1 MGGISDNRDSE
12 RKPQE
17 SKREI
22 DMNDLFPPR
31 EEVRLKDVRKNSFFY
46 SLALKVL
53 LFFFGAI
60 SLSVGVTM
68 LLYDVYSNGM
78 VFAGSIL
85 LILGLGAFCWSCVIT
100 GKTSPASEVQSH
112 TLDMLPIEIQLLM
125 TAALG
130 GLWTLFLYDTVFYS
144 TPGYAATILILY
156 FFVGMLFVSGMQIF
170 ILSTVRQL
178 KSHRWNFLVYRFW
191 HQLAQ
196 QFKRIGRAIV
206 NFFKSFLDGRR
217 FKKYSFQKQ
226 VFMRQRIYVVALAA
240 AALMSCFT
248 SLASFFTCVIG
259 ILLTFW
265 FVRENNKTNE
275 DIGKLADQIEA
286 VYRGDLNYQTTLD
299 PLSPLYDVSQKLSGV
314 SHGFQKSVEEQVKS
328 ERMKIDLVT
337 NVSHDLKT
345 PLTSIISYI
354 DLLSKEEGLSPEAE
368 DYVRILAQKSDRLKN
383 IVADLFDLAKIT
395 SGNAEIVREELD
407 MARLVVQTLG
417 DMEDKIESSGHIL
430 KTSLIEPPVPILGDG
445 KKLYRVM
452 QNIFDNA
459 LKYAMK
465 GTRIY
470 IDLSKN
476 KERVL
481 LTVKNTSAYEMT
493 FTEEEILERFT
504 RGDKARSTEGSGLG
518 LSIAKSFTEACGGEF
533 GVSIDGDQF
542 KVMVAFPLN
551 TLHEDAVQIE
561 EKERRKRSEID
572 MDVWKNLMKE

>member
-1 MGGISDNRDSE
+1 MGDVSKHDEYGLKPDD
-12 RKPQE
+12 RK
-17 SKREI
+17 KEI
-22 DMNDLFPPR
+22 DMNDLFPPKEDR
-31 EEVRLKDVRKNSFFY
+31 KKSTKQKSFLYSGFLKTVLFLISAF
-46 SLALKVL
+46 ALSISMTLLIYYPDSNDKVIFL
-53 LFFFGAI
+53 
-60 SLSVGVTM
+60 
-68 LLYDVYSNGM
+68 
-78 VFAGSIL
+78 GSIL
-85 LILGLGAFCWSCVIT
+85 LMLGMGTVCWSCAIT
-100 GKTSPASEVQSH
+100 GMDSADSKVRLH
-112 TLDMLPIEIQLLM
+112 TLDKLCIEVQCLIIV
-125 TAALG
+125 TLG
-130 GLWTLFLYDTVFYS
+130 GLWSVLVFGAAGYS
-144 TPGYAATILILY
+144 LSQLILY
-156 FFVGMLFVSGMQIF
+156 TFVGVLVAAGIELFV
-170 ILSTVRQL
+170 LSLTRQL
-178 KSHRWNFLVYRFW
+178 KAHQWNFWVYRCW

-196 QFKRIGRAIV
+196 RLKQIGTAIL

-217 FKKYSFQKQ
+217 FTKYSFQKQ
-226 VFMRQRIYVVALAA
+226 VFMRQRIYVIALAA

-248 SLASFFTCVIG
+248 NLASFFTCVIG

-275 DIGKLADQIEA
+275 DVGKLAQQIEA
-286 VYRGDLNYQTTLD
+286 VYRGDLNYQTDLD
-299 PLSPLYDVSQKLSGV
+299 PLSPLYELSQKLSGV
-314 SHGFQKSVEEQVKS
+314 SHGFQKSVEEQIKS

-354 DLLSKEEGLSPEAE
+354 DLLLKEEGLSPEAE

-417 DMEDKIESSGHIL
+417 DMEDKIQSSGHIL
-430 KTSLIEPPVPILGDG
+430 KTSLIDPPVPILGDG

-459 LKYAMK
+459 LKYAMQ

-533 GVSIDGDQF
+533 GIAIDGDQF
-542 KVMVAFPLN
+542 KVMLAFPLN
-551 TLHEDAVQIE
+551 AVQ
-561 EKERRKRSEID
+561 EKDVDTQEKVRRKRSEID
-572 MDVWKNLMKE
+572 MDLWKNLMEQ